1 LFPVVFLASVD
12 NDHTLQLFIP
22 FFLLRFT
29 RSILYPNCPLS
40 WDIAMDNLGPTD
52 PIELPPDLSFGEK
65 WEFLKP
71 HIEQLYVHQNHK
83 LVHVIEILK
92 ERYGFDAT

>member
-1 LFPVVFLASVD
+1 LFPVVLLASVD
-12 NDHTLQLFIP
+12 NEHTLQLFFP
-22 FFLLRFT
+22 SSCCVSPVAYL
-29 RSILYPNCPLS
+29 NWPLS
-40 WDIAMDNLGPTD
+40 WDIAMDNPATTD
-52 PIELPPDLSFGEK
+52 PIEMPPDLCFGEK

-83 LVHVIEILK
+83 LVHAIEIFK